1 MDKLAV
7 SRHERL
13 WVSRADTLLIKGV
26 TGLPAA
32 RRERVQTC
40 HRAPRCQEA
49 LMLRA
54 ARPPTALGPARGPRS
69 VTDFLHQL
77 LIRSIQA
84 SILQQMQCDV
94 VMMST
99 GSIYVPTKGHPRD
112 QVGDTRR

>member
-1 MDKLAV
+1 MDQLA
-7 SRHERL
+7 ERL
-13 WVSRADTLLIKGV
+13 WVSRADKLLINGV

-69 VTDFLHQL
+69 VTDVLHQL

-84 SILQQMQCDV
+84 AISQQMQCDV
-94 VMMST
+94 VMMCT
-99 GSIYVPTKGHPRD
+99 GSIYVPTKGRPRD
-112 QVGDTRR
+112 QAGNAWR